1 MWGEEGSD
9 LMTLD
14 LKLVGLL
21 CHGSR
26 LGGGWGGGLSV
37 LSLSELFSAV
47 LRFDV
52 GAGISEETAIYHF
65 PMNRVVVL

>member
-1 MWGEEGSD
+1 MLLFIFGLLGLWGEGC
-9 LMTLD
+9 
-14 LKLVGLL
+14 G
-21 CHGSR
+21 
-26 LGGGWGGGLSV
+26 LGGGGGGGLSV

>member
-1 MWGEEGSD
+1 MGGGGLRFND
-9 LMTLD
+9 TFD
-14 LKLVGLL
+14 LKLVG
-21 CHGSR
+21 HGSR

-47 LRFDV
+47 LQFDV